1 MVKKFLIL
9 SAVCAFALAKGG
21 FVGNDGSSKGEF
33 VEYGAKSYRV
43 VSVKEAKDLRDDT
56 KVTLVGNIKKRLN
69 NDDKYLFVDKS
80 GASITV
86 DIDDDDWNGL
96 VVSPDTKI
104 RIVGEVDKDL
114 VGVEID
120 VDDVLPVK

>member
-9 SAVCAFALAKGG
+9 SAVCAFAFAKGG
-21 FVGNDGSSKGEF
+21 FVGGDGSSKGEF
-33 VEYGAKSYRV
+33 IEYGAKSYRV

>member
-43 VSVKEAKDLRDDT
+43 TSVKEAKDLRDDT